1 MYVIG
6 HPEHVLSK
14 EVCDILRQ
22 NQWKS
27 VKHIIVDEAHCIV
40 QRGNN
45 FRPEYKNLSKLRAIF
60 PEAVV
65 VALTATATK
74 ETQKEIIKSLC
85 MKKVNVISSSVDRRN
100 VKIIVKRR
108 LPITGAATT
117 TLESFEDVLAPYI
130 RQLCDDPN
138 SLAKTIVYSKLK
150 WCGAGYEMAYREA
163 IKCEGAESIMSAVS
177 QYHAPCTDEVRINCF
192 FQFCAIPHIS
202 LVTRKPAFAICN

>member
-22 NQWKS
+22 DQWKS

-40 QRGNN
+40 QWGNN

-85 MKKVNVISSSVDRRN
+85 MKKVNVIEIGR
-100 VKIIVKRR
+100 
-108 LPITGAATT
+108 
-117 TLESFEDVLAPYI
+117 
-130 RQLCDDPN
+130 
-138 SLAKTIVYSKLK
+138 
-150 WCGAGYEMAYREA
+150 
-163 IKCEGAESIMSAVS
+163 
-177 QYHAPCTDEVRINCF
+177 
-192 FQFCAIPHIS
+192 
-202 LVTRKPAFAICN
+202 

>member
-22 NQWKS
+22 DQWKS

-40 QRGNN
+40 QWGNN

-163 IKCEGAESIMSAVS
+163 I
-177 QYHAPCTDEVRINCF
+177 
-192 FQFCAIPHIS
+192 
-202 LVTRKPAFAICN
+202 